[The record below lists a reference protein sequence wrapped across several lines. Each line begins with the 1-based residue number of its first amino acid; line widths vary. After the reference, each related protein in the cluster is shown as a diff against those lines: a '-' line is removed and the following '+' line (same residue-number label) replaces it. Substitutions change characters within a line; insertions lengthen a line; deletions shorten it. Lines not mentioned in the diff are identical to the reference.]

1 MNKKVISPEEK
12 FLNAVMEV
20 LQQYYENEVDKD
32 TENLNDSLDYIPCG
46 NSTVVENKDNF
57 FEAIILSY
65 EDYYRNEKLRGIPL
79 NIEIE
84 EESDN
89 QINK

>member
-1 MNKKVISPEEK
+1 MIKKVINPEEK
-12 FLNAVMEV
+12 FLNAVMEA

-32 TENLNDSLDYIPCG
+32 TENLNASLDFIPCG
-46 NSTVVENKDNF
+46 NSAVVKTKDNI

-79 NIEIE
+79 YIEIE
-84 EESDN
+84 EETDN
-89 QINK
+89 QNNK